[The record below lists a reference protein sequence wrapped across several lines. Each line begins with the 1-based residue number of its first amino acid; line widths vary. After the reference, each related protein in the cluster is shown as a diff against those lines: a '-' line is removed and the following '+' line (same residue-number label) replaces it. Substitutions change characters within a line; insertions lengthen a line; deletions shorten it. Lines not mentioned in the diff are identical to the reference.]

1 MNLRIPC
8 FRACLK
14 DVALFRTGPEANSTT
29 KNEACRLSALSTGL
43 PNTTKTI
50 ELSQVPGS
58 ATLSVVVQEFVPAKV
73 DATWYGWRDI
83 NGAHRRLQMPSY
95 ALASPAV
102 TERSIQAYM
111 DANMSAYLGA
121 CLQPA
126 NYVVSR
132 IFDMAVKRAKS
143 GSRLLQDVLKF
154 WVASRIMEDPW
165 RIAGQE
171 TLGMEEIADRRS
183 MFFGKIPV
191 TPIMET
197 QLSQIVVRQF
207 LHPLRLLLLQQLE
220 ASTIN
225 EDKIPFAEVL
235 WTVFILLNSIELAT
249 AHERKV
255 ASTCGLMTP
264 YRGSRYGN
272 YIHIDTLFRDA
283 QILIAHYR
291 DMFVYHVPLTRI
303 FTEMKSRSLLQGL
316 SDDEVKILRD
326 ITNHLR
332 EEANTYTLLKQE
344 GKYESQLYW
353 CHQLFYT
360 RWDPAPIEI
369 SEAV

>member
-14 DVALFRTGPEANSTT
+14 DVTLFRTGPEANSTT
-29 KNEACRLSALSTGL
+29 KNEAYRLSALSTGL

-58 ATLSVVVQEFVPAKV
+58 ATLSVVVQEFVPEKV

-95 ALASPAV
+95 ALTSLAV
-102 TERSIQAYM
+102 TERSIQAYIG
-111 DANMSAYLGA
+111 ANMSAYLGA
-121 CLQPA
+121 YLQPA
-126 NYVVSR
+126 NDVVSR
-132 IFDMAVKRAKS
+132 IFDMVVKRAKG
-143 GSRLLQDVLKF
+143 GSRLLQDVLEF
-154 WVASRIMEDPW
+154 WVASRIIEDPW
-165 RIAGQE
+165 RITGQE
-171 TLGMEEIADRRS
+171 TLGMEEIVDRRS
-183 MFFGKIPV
+183 MFFNKIP
-191 TPIMET
+191 
-197 QLSQIVVRQF
+197 F
-207 LHPLRLLLLQQLE
+207 LHPLRLLLLQQLQ

-225 EDKIPFAEVL
+225 EDSVPFAEVL

-249 AHERKV
+249 AYERKA
-255 ASTCGLMTP
+255 ASTCELMTP

-272 YIHIDTLFRDA
+272 YTHIDTLFRDA
-283 QILIAHYR
+283 QTLIARYR

-303 FTEMKSRSLLQGL
+303 FTEMKSRPLLHGL
-316 SDDEVKILRD
+316 GDDEAKIMRD

-344 GKYESQLYW
+344 DKYESQLYW

-360 RWDPAPIEI
+360 RWDPAPVEV
-369 SEAV
+369 SETV